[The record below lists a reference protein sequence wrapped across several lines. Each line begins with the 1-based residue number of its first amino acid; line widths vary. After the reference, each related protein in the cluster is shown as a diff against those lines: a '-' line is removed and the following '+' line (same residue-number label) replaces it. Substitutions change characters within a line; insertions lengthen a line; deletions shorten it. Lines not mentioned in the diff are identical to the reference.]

1 MGERNSPYKNAIKIL
16 SDSSE
21 TKKNF
26 ALRAQP
32 EIKAAPPPPPLA
44 TGRRRSSLNV
54 HGCKM
59 HILVLFG

>member
-32 EIKAAPPPPPLA
+32 EIKAAPPPLA